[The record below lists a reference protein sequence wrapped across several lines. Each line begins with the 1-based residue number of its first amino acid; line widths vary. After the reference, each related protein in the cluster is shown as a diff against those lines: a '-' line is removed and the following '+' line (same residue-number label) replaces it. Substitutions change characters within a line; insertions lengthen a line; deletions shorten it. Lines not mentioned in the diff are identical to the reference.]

1 MKIQDVAKRF
11 DLSTDTLRYY
21 EKIGLIDPIA
31 KNKSGHRDYSEY
43 DLYRIEFLKRMRAAG
58 CSIETLKSFV
68 DLYHIGPKTIPQRQK
83 LLRDQLERLNEEID
97 QLNIAKTYLEEQ
109 IAYYDDN
116 MIARDTHSRLL
127 KKDKQE

>member
-21 EKIGLIDPIA
+21 EKIGLIDPVA

-58 CSIETLKSFV
+58 CSIDTLKAFV
-68 DLYHIGPKTIPQRQK
+68 DLYNIGPKTIPQRQQ
-83 LLRDQLERLNEEID
+83 LLRDQLKRLNEEIE

-116 MIARDTHSRLL
+116 MIVRDTHSRLL
-127 KKDKQE
+127 KKNKQE

>member
-21 EKIGLIDPIA
+21 EKIGLIDPVA

-58 CSIETLKSFV
+58 CSIDTLKAFV
-68 DLYHIGPKTIPQRQK
+68 DLYNIGPKTIPQRQQ
-83 LLRDQLERLNEEID
+83 LLRDQLKRLNEEIE
-97 QLNIAKTYLEEQ
+97 QLHIEANNL
-109 IAYYDDN
+109 
-116 MIARDTHSRLL
+116 THLIS
-127 KKDKQE
+127 DCVAQ